1 MSPSKPRTLV
11 LALTVALA
19 AFAPLPAIAE
29 GDDEPVGFTP
39 ESIVFP
45 VVGDVYFTDTFGA
58 PRSGGRT
65 HAGTDLMSVGG
76 VKGLPVLAA
85 ADGVVDWISSSCCHL
100 AIDHGDGWETWYIH
114 LDNDT
119 PGTDDGLGWGIAD
132 GIEVG
137 TPVTQGQLI
146 GWLGDSGNA
155 EETAPHLHF
164 EIRKDSVAINPYEY
178 LLMAAPVEEAV
189 QPRNPWN
196 GQFRDDDDSVH
207 QNNIEILYAEG
218 ITKGCNPPT
227 NDMYCPR
234 EELTRG
240 QVAAFLRRHLA
251 LPAVE
256 GDYYTDD
263 ASSEFEDDIN
273 ALTAAGIGF
282 GCTETE
288 FCADVELTRAEMAEY
303 LVRTFGYENP
313 EETDFF
319 TDDEDS
325 PFQDSINALFANEI
339 TVGCSEEEPL
349 YCPDDSLTREQMA
362 TFLARALGLGT

>member
-1 MSPSKPRTLV
+1 MPPSKPRALV

-29 GDDEPVGFTP
+29 DDDQVEPTP
-39 ESIVFP
+39 PPIVFP
-45 VVGDVYFTDTFGA
+45 VIGEVTFTDTFGA

-65 HAGTDLMSVGG
+65 HAGTDLMSVGA
-76 VKGLPVLAA
+76 VKGLPVVSAA
-85 ADGVVDWISSSCCHL
+85 AGVIKWIDSDCCHL
-100 AIDHGDGWETWYIH
+100 AVDHGEGWETWYIH

-119 PGTDDGLGWGIAD
+119 PGTDDGLGWGIAP

-137 TPVTQGQLI
+137 TPVSQGQLI

-164 EIRKDSVAINPYEY
+164 EIRKDGVALNPYQY
-178 LLMAAPVEEAV
+178 LLVAPRVDGEAP
-189 QPRNPWN
+189 PRNLWE

-207 QNNIEILYAEG
+207 QDNIEILYAEG

-234 EELTRG
+234 DELTRG
-240 QVAAFLRRHLA
+240 QVAAFLRRNMA
-251 LPAVE
+251 LPAT
-256 GDYYTDD
+256 DQDFFTDD
-263 ASSEFEDDIN
+263 SASVFHDDIN

-282 GCTETE
+282 GCTETT
-288 FCADVELTRAEMAEY
+288 FCPDVPLTRAEMAEY
-303 LVRTFGYENP
+303 LVRRFGYENL
-313 EETDFF
+313 EGTDFF
-319 TDDEDS
+319 TDDVDS

-339 TVGCSEEEPL
+339 TVGCSQEEPL